1 MQKIA
6 TYTANNMVYFKL
18 YLVNSSVQVRVRVIE
33 ARQLPGINIKP
44 VVKVTVAGQSKRT
57 RIRKGTNPVFDEV
70 NICVFILD
78 NFYALVTK
86 S

>member
-1 MQKIA
+1 M
-6 TYTANNMVYFKL
+6 
-18 YLVNSSVQVRVRVIE
+18 RVIE

-70 NICVFILD
+70 NDVSPFLPNI
-78 NFYALVTK
+78 
-86 S
+86 SPG